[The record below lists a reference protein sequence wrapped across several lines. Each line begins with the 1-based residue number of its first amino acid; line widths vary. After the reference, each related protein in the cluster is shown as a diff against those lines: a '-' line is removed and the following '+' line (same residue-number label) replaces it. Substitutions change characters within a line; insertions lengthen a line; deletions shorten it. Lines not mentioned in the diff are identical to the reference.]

1 MIDDP
6 KVSRRSVLKRAVLLA
21 GAGLTASMLPS
32 RAAYAQQKASKAAM
46 KYQDKPEGDKK
57 CSDCLQFVA
66 PDSCKVVEGTISP
79 NGYCLAYVK
88 KP

>member
-1 MIDDP
+1 MINDP

>member
-1 MIDDP
+1 MNDDP
-6 KVSRRSVLKRAVLLA
+6 KLSRRSVLKQAVLLA
-21 GAGLTASMLPS
+21 GAGLTASVLAS
-32 RAAYAQQKASKAAM
+32 RTAYAQQKASKAAM

-79 NGYCLAYVK
+79 NGYCLAWVK